1 MSDSSQENPQ
11 ELLTPWNI
19 TVEEAGRFKKNPR
32 KRNSGGATD
41 RNGKFGV
48 GIILQELITVLAKP
62 DVMFVCHLGLVLVPS
77 YSIKHS
83 PGYLAEVFYK

>member
-1 MSDSSQENPQ
+1 M
-11 ELLTPWNI
+11 
-19 TVEEAGRFKKNPR
+19 TVQRKIRRNCRTNGIIKLRRKEALKKKNPR